1 MFLNHYFFLLN
12 HTTIVC
18 MSQNTKYRINKVHI
32 FVYLIIITYALS
44 VLLKTDTLKYC
55 ASRIPKINFQKAT
68 SGAVL
73 MKVS

>member
-18 MSQNTKYRINKVHI
+18 MSQNAKYRINKVHI
-32 FVYLIIITYALS
+32 FVCLIIITDALS

-55 ASRIPKINFQKAT
+55 ASRIPKINF
-68 SGAVL
+68 
-73 MKVS
+73 